1 MQDDECEPLL
11 GGSGVVISGV
21 ISPLIWVIII
31 VTLLL
36 TPLITTP
43 EPPSGWG
50 RGRGGVGG
58 FAVSQE
64 SVSLVTEAKLF
75 ASCRR
80 TRPPIPAL

>member
-1 MQDDECEPLL
+1 MQDDECGPLL

-36 TPLITTP
+36 APLITTP

-50 RGRGGVGG
+50 PGGVGG
-58 FAVSQE
+58 GLGAL
-64 SVSLVTEAKLF
+64 SLK
-75 ASCRR
+75 S
-80 TRPPIPAL
+80 P